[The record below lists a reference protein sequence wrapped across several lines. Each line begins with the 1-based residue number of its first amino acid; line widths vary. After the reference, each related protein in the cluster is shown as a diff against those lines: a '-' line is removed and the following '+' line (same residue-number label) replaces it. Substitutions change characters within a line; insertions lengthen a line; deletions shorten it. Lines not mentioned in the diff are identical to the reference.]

1 MAQKKDQKTGKWY
14 FYGKYKKDG
23 VFKNYKRRGFKTKRE
38 AVLAEEKFLIELTRA
53 QNNITLS
60 QLVNKYLVNVKNK
73 VKESTVNNNER
84 ALNKWVYKFGNTY
97 VSEITRAELQEFID
111 ELDSQ
116 YSKRYAEK
124 IFYCGNTM
132 FRYGLKNELI
142 DKNPLSSVE
151 RNKRPNEMKKE

>member
-23 VFKNYKRRGFKTKRE
+23 VFKNYKKRGFKTKRE

-53 QNNITLS
+53 QNNITVS

-84 ALNKWVYKFGNTY
+84 ALNKWVYKFGNRY

-111 ELDSQ
+111 EQ
-116 YSKRYAEK
+116 KYSR
-124 IFYCGNTM
+124 
-132 FRYGLKNELI
+132 
-142 DKNPLSSVE
+142 
-151 RNKRPNEMKKE
+151 